1 MTSPAQPI
9 ELTDA
14 QDPRVQMYCSL
25 SDAALRRRQDTEHGI
40 YLAES
45 SQVVRRALDAGHTP
59 RSFFLSHRYLES
71 MQDVFAVHP
80 DVPVYTGSDQM
91 LEQITGFHLHR
102 GALAAMDR
110 PAPRSVEEVLHGARR
125 VVVVEDLVDH
135 TNVCGPKTYHQQ
147 AAPDM
152 GKRRRVAVLEGL
164 TDHANVGSA
173 FRNAAALGFDAV
185 LVSPDCADPLY
196 RRAVRVSM
204 GTVFQVPWT
213 RFEAWPQG
221 IELLQ
226 DEGYV
231 VAGMTL
237 GAGAITLDQLV
248 EEDHEKLAIVLGSE
262 GHGITPKVD
271 RRLDRRVT
279 IPMMN
284 GVDSLN
290 VAAASAVAF
299 YATR

>member
-1 MTSPAQPI
+1 MTDPL
-9 ELTDA
+9 ELTDPR
-14 QDPRVQMYCSL
+14 DPRVQMYSSL

-71 MQDVFAVHP
+71 LQDVFAAHP
-80 DVPVYTGSDQM
+80 DIPVYTGTDGM

-110 PAPRSVEEVLHGARR
+110 PAPRSVEEVLEGARR

-135 TNVCGPKTYHQQ
+135 TNLGCRKE
-147 AAPDM
+147 
-152 GKRRRVAVLEGL
+152 LEIASDTSSRSRIAILDGL
-164 TDHANVGSA
+164 VDHTNVGA
-173 FRNAAALGFDAV
+173 CFRSAAAMGVDAV
-185 LVSPDCADPLY
+185 LVTPTCADPLY
-196 RRAVRVSM
+196 RRSVRVSM

-213 RFEAWPQG
+213 RIENWPASA
-221 IELLQ
+221 Q
-226 DEGYV
+226 DLKDAGYV

-237 GAGAITLDQLV
+237 GHGAITLDQLV
-248 EEDHEKLAIVLGSE
+248 AEDHQNLALVFGSE
-262 GHGITPKVD
+262 GPGLAQHTQEL
-271 RRLDRRVT
+271 LDRRVT
-279 IPMMN
+279 IPMMG

-290 VAAASAVAF
+290 VAASSAVAF
-299 YATR
+299 YATRLTS